1 MRAAGSWLG
10 VLCRIKVF
18 SITKQKK
25 KKGFADYIK
34 IWYPLCDVLL
44 QFAEVMLPIKKCYC
58 LPNLF

>member
-25 KKGFADYIK
+25 KGFGDYIK

-44 QFAEVMLPIKKCYC
+44 QFAEVMLSIKKYYC
-58 LPNLF
+58 LPKLF